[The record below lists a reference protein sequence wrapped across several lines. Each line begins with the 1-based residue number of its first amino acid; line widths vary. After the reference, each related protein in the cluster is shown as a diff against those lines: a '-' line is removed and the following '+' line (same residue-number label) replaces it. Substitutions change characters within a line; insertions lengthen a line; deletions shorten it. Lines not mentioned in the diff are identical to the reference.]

1 MSRTER
7 RGTQAASRN
16 RSVTTYGHKFKHEH
30 ATLTPKIWRPINGFA
45 RGRSVRIGNFGW
57 PTEPW
62 RRNHDVTKRAD
73 PSVAGL
79 EVSFKPVFEKFARLA
94 APVRRFGAS
103 KSARTAVLV
112 LGLAAVT
119 AYTVP
124 ELQRAARGWLD
135 ACLWSCLGYFA
146 IDSGVRAHA
155 AIQTGRVWAHIFSVS
170 AFIDLVGVVAVPIA
184 LLCGVPAPT
193 AWLLASFWVLKLAQD
208 SPGFAQLQRV
218 FVVEA
223 KALASVF
230 ALFLIVL
237 FLSSAAMYVI
247 ERSAQPAAFSSMP
260 QALWWAV
267 VTLTT
272 TGYGD
277 KVPITYLGRLL
288 GGMVM
293 ICGIATFGLSTGIL
307 ATGFAAETRRRNF
320 IRTWD
325 LVSKVPFF
333 QSLDPAAIT
342 DITHML
348 RLLEVPERTAIIRR
362 GKIGDCMYFIAAG
375 EVQVDVRPRPV
386 RLGAGAFFGELALL
400 GDSVRS
406 ANVTTTMPSTLLI
419 LDLADFRTLTA
430 NHADLRRAID
440 AEGQRR
446 MEENQRQHEQQR
458 AEGAASA

>member
-1 MSRTER
+1 M
-7 RGTQAASRN
+7 
-16 RSVTTYGHKFKHEH
+16 V
-30 ATLTPKIWRPINGFA
+30 
-45 RGRSVRIGNFGW
+45 V
-57 PTEPW
+57 
-62 RRNHDVTKRAD
+62 
-73 PSVAGL
+73 
-79 EVSFKPVFEKFARLA
+79 FKPVVRNFVHFVGPL
-94 APVRRFGAS
+94 RRFGAS
-103 KSARTAVLV
+103 PSARMSVLV
-112 LGLAAVT
+112 LGLAALT

-124 ELQRAARGWLD
+124 DLQRAAGGWLI

-146 IDSGVRAHA
+146 VDGVVRANA
-155 AIQTGRVWAHIFSVS
+155 AIRGGKIWSHICSITG
-170 AFIDLVGVVAVPIA
+170 FIDVIAVIAVPIA
-184 LLCGVPAPT
+184 LLCGVPQAT
-193 AWLLASFWVLKLAQD
+193 AWLLASLWVLKLAQD

-237 FLSSAAMYVI
+237 FLSSAAMFLI
-247 ERSAQPAAFSSMP
+247 ERQAQPTAFNSLP

-277 KVPITYLGRLL
+277 KVPITDLGRLL
-288 GGMVM
+288 GGLVM

-342 DITHML
+342 EITHLL
-348 RLLEVPERTAIIRR
+348 RLLELPERTAIIRR
-362 GKIGDCMYFIAAG
+362 GKIGDCMYFIAGG
-375 EVQVDVRPRPV
+375 EVQVDVKPAPV
-386 RLGAGAFFGELALL
+386 RLGPGAFFGELALL

-419 LDLADFRTLTA
+419 LDLADFRTFTA
-430 NHADLRRAID
+430 NHPDLKRAID
-440 AEGQRR
+440 AEAQRR
-446 MEENQRQHEQQR
+446 MSENQEIRERQR
-458 AEGAASA
+458 FGGAGPG

>member
-1 MSRTER
+1 MSPQRET
-7 RGTQAASRN
+7 
-16 RSVTTYGHKFKHEH
+16 
-30 ATLTPKIWRPINGFA
+30 
-45 RGRSVRIGNFGW
+45 
-57 PTEPW
+57 
-62 RRNHDVTKRAD
+62 D
-73 PSVAGL
+73 PSATGL
-79 EVSFKPVFEKFARLA
+79 EVSVKPDFGKFARLTV
-94 APVRRFGAS
+94 PMRRFGAS
-103 KSARTAVLV
+103 NSARTAVLA
-112 LGLAAVT
+112 LGLAAIT

-124 ELQRAARGWLD
+124 DLQRMAAGWLN
-135 ACLWSCLGYFA
+135 ACLWACLGYFA
-146 IDSGVRAHA
+146 IDSGARAHA
-155 AIQTGRVWAHIFSVS
+155 AIKAGNGWEHIFSTS
-170 AFIDLVGVVAVPIA
+170 ALIDLLGVFAVPIA
-184 LLCGVPAPT
+184 LLFGVQAPT

-223 KALASVF
+223 KALASVLV
-230 ALFLIVL
+230 LFLIVL
-237 FLSSAAMYVI
+237 FLSSAAMYLI
-247 ERSAQPAAFSSMP
+247 ERTAQPTAFNSMP

-277 KVPITYLGRLL
+277 KVPITYLGRLI
-288 GGMVM
+288 GGIVM

-333 QSLDPAAIT
+333 QSLDPSAIA

-362 GKIGDCMYFIAAG
+362 GKVGDCMYFIASG
-375 EVQVDVRPRPV
+375 EVQVDVKPSPV

-406 ANVTTTMPSTLLI
+406 ANVTTTIASSLLI

-430 NHADLRRAID
+430 NHPDLRRAID
-440 AEGQRR
+440 EEGERR
-446 MEENQRQHEQQR
+446 MKENIQRHER
-458 AEGAASA
+458 EHTEGTFSA

>member
-1 MSRTER
+1 
-7 RGTQAASRN
+7 
-16 RSVTTYGHKFKHEH
+16 V
-30 ATLTPKIWRPINGFA
+30 
-45 RGRSVRIGNFGW
+45 V
-57 PTEPW
+57 
-62 RRNHDVTKRAD
+62 
-73 PSVAGL
+73 
-79 EVSFKPVFEKFARLA
+79 FKPLVKNLIQLA
-94 APVRRFGAS
+94 APLRRFGAS
-103 KSARTAVLV
+103 PSARLSVLII
-112 LGLAAVT
+112 GLAALT

-124 ELQRAARGWLD
+124 DLQRNAGGWLS
-135 ACLWSCLGYFA
+135 ACLWSCLAYFA
-146 IDSGVRAHA
+146 IDGVVRANA
-155 AIQTGRVWAHIFSVS
+155 APRGGKIWQHLYSVS
-170 AFIDLVGVVAVPIA
+170 GFIDLIAVFAVPVA
-184 LLCGVPAPT
+184 LLCGVPPPT
-193 AWLLASFWVLKLAQD
+193 AWLLASLWVLKLAQD

-223 KALASVF
+223 KALTSVF

-237 FLSSAAMYVI
+237 FLSSAAMFLI
-247 ERSAQPAAFSSMP
+247 ERHAQPTAFNSLP

-277 KVPITYLGRLL
+277 KVPITDLGRLL
-288 GGMVM
+288 GGIVM

-342 DITHML
+342 EITHLL

-375 EVQVDVRPRPV
+375 EVQVDVKPSPV
-386 RLGAGAFFGELALL
+386 RLGPGAFFGELALL

-419 LDLADFRTLTA
+419 LDLADFRTFTA
-430 NHADLRRAID
+430 NHPDLKRAID
-440 AEGQRR
+440 AEAQRR
-446 MEENQRQHEQQR
+446 MSQNQEARERQR
-458 AEGAASA
+458 FGGGSPA

>member
-1 MSRTER
+1 MS
-7 RGTQAASRN
+7 
-16 RSVTTYGHKFKHEH
+16 
-30 ATLTPKIWRPINGFA
+30 
-45 RGRSVRIGNFGW
+45 
-57 PTEPW
+57 
-62 RRNHDVTKRAD
+62 
-73 PSVAGL
+73 
-79 EVSFKPVFEKFARLA
+79 
-94 APVRRFGAS
+94 
-103 KSARTAVLV
+103 VLV
-112 LGLAAVT
+112 LGLTALT

-124 ELQRAARGWLD
+124 ELQRAAGGWLI
-135 ACLWSCLGYFA
+135 ACLWSCLAYFA
-146 IDSGVRAHA
+146 IDGVVRANA
-155 AIQTGRVWAHIFSVS
+155 AIQGGKIWPHLFSFSGFV
-170 AFIDLVGVVAVPIA
+170 DLIAVIAVPIA
-184 LLCGVPAPT
+184 LLCGVPPAT
-193 AWLLASFWVLKLAQD
+193 AWLLASLWVLKLAQD

-237 FLSSAAMYVI
+237 FLSSAAMFLI
-247 ERSAQPAAFSSMP
+247 ERHAQPTAFNSMP

-277 KVPITYLGRLL
+277 KVPITDLGRLL
-288 GGMVM
+288 GGIVM

-342 DITHML
+342 EITHLL

-375 EVQVDVRPRPV
+375 EVQVDVKPAPV
-386 RLGAGAFFGELALL
+386 RLGPGAFFGELALL

-406 ANVTTTMPSTLLI
+406 ANVATTMPSTLLI
-419 LDLADFRTLTA
+419 LDLADFRTFTA
-430 NHADLRRAID
+430 NHPDLKRAID
-440 AEGQRR
+440 AEAQRR
-446 MEENQRQHEQQR
+446 MNENQDIRERQR
-458 AEGAASA
+458 FGGGSPG

>member
-1 MSRTER
+1 
-7 RGTQAASRN
+7 
-16 RSVTTYGHKFKHEH
+16 
-30 ATLTPKIWRPINGFA
+30 
-45 RGRSVRIGNFGW
+45 
-57 PTEPW
+57 
-62 RRNHDVTKRAD
+62 
-73 PSVAGL
+73 
-79 EVSFKPVFEKFARLA
+79 
-94 APVRRFGAS
+94 
-103 KSARTAVLV
+103 
-112 LGLAAVT
+112 
-119 AYTVP
+119 
-124 ELQRAARGWLD
+124 
-135 ACLWSCLGYFA
+135 
-146 IDSGVRAHA
+146 
-155 AIQTGRVWAHIFSVS
+155 VS
-170 AFIDLVGVVAVPIA
+170 AFIDLLGVVAVPIA
-184 LLCGVPAPT
+184 LLCGVQSTT

-237 FLSSAAMYVI
+237 FLSSAAMYLI
-247 ERSAQPAAFSSMP
+247 ERAAQPNAFSSMP

-288 GGMVM
+288 GGLVM

-362 GKIGDCMYFIAAG
+362 GKVGDCMYFIASG
-375 EVQVDVRPRPV
+375 EVQVDVRPTPV

-406 ANVTTTMPSTLLI
+406 ANVTTTTPSTLLI

-440 AEGQRR
+440 EEGQRR
-446 MEENQRQHEQQR
+446 MKENLARHERQH
-458 AEGAASA
+458 ADGTFLA

>member
-1 MSRTER
+1 LTVVFK
-7 RGTQAASRN
+7 AVLRN
-16 RSVTTYGHKFKHEH
+16 IIH
-30 ATLTPKIWRPINGFA
+30 I
-45 RGRSVRIGNFGW
+45 
-57 PTEPW
+57 
-62 RRNHDVTKRAD
+62 
-73 PSVAGL
+73 
-79 EVSFKPVFEKFARLA
+79 A
-94 APVRRFGAS
+94 APLRRFGAS
-103 KSARTAVLV
+103 PSARLSVLV
-112 LGLAAVT
+112 LGLTALT

-124 ELQRAARGWLD
+124 ELQRAAGGWLS

-146 IDSGVRAHA
+146 IDGAVRANA
-155 AIQTGRVWAHIFSVS
+155 AIQGGKIWSHIFSFSGFV
-170 AFIDLVGVVAVPIA
+170 DLIAVIAVPIA
-184 LLCGVPAPT
+184 LLCGVPATT
-193 AWLLASFWVLKLAQD
+193 AWLLASLWVLKLAQD

-237 FLSSAAMYVI
+237 VLSSAAMFVI
-247 ERSAQPAAFSSMP
+247 ERHAQPTAFNSLP

-277 KVPITYLGRLL
+277 KVPITDLGRLL
-288 GGMVM
+288 GAIVM

-342 DITHML
+342 EITHLL

-375 EVQVDVRPRPV
+375 EVQVDVKPSPV
-386 RLGAGAFFGELALL
+386 RLGSGAFFGELALL

-406 ANVTTTMPSTLLI
+406 ANVTTTTPSTLLI
-419 LDLADFRTLTA
+419 LDLADFRTFTA
-430 NHADLRRAID
+430 NHPDLKRAID
-440 AEGQRR
+440 AEAQRR
-446 MEENQRQHEQQR
+446 MSENQEVRERQR
-458 AEGAASA
+458 FGGGSPG